1 MCDLSKSLIPRNTTK
16 LKEVKSKYEQ
26 GVKDGIEVSD
36 LKKQLE
42 ELDVKRI
49 ALEDHEEQMRKKEK
63 VVVIVLYHSS
73 SSHFEKGKRE
83 PISSSCFYS

>member
-1 MCDLSKSLIPRNTTK
+1 MCDLSYSLVHRNITK

-26 GVKDGIEVSD
+26 GVKDGIDVSD

-42 ELDVKRI
+42 DLDIKRI

-63 VVVIVLYHSS
+63 VVVVVLYQIW
-73 SSHFEKGKRE
+73 KK
-83 PISSSCFYS
+83 